1 MSTVSFRPETLNDLS
16 NDEHEVVGSWMFSS
30 YCTACFVKVRA
41 VPNEVSV
48 AAVAPLACDTRIV
61 RR

>member
-1 MSTVSFRPETLNDLS
+1 MSTVSFRSETLNDLS

-41 VPNEVSV
+41 VPHEVV
-48 AAVAPLACDTRIV
+48 AAVAPLASDTRIV